1 MPPRRP
7 GRLKT
12 FNYTGR
18 WRYFLT
24 ACTDSRR
31 PIFCDA
37 AVVENV
43 LGHFLRL
50 AARDGF
56 EILAHCFMP
65 DHVHL
70 LVQGTRL
77 DSNLLRFMNSAKQH
91 SGYEYAKATGGRL
104 WDQGYYDRVL
114 RDSEAT
120 DAIAQYILTNPAR
133 AGLVKSI
140 AGYPFVG
147 SSIAIRSSLGSDL

>member
-7 GRLKT
+7 GRLRA
-12 FNYTGR
+12 FDYTGR

-31 PIFCDA
+31 PIFRDA
-37 AVVENV
+37 AVVESV
-43 LGHFLRL
+43 LGHFLRF

-56 EILAHCFMP
+56 EIIAHCFMP
-65 DHVHL
+65 DHAHF

-77 DSNLLRFMNSAKQH
+77 DAHLPRFMNSAKQH
-91 SGYEYAKATGGRL
+91 LGYGYAKATGVRL
-104 WDQGYYDRVL
+104 WDKGYYDRVL

-120 DAIAQYILTNPAR
+120 EAVARYILMNPVR
-133 AGLVKSI
+133 AGLVKS
-140 AGYPFVG
+140 AADYPFLG
-147 SSIAIRSSLGSDL
+147 SSVVDISSLISTK